1 MAYITLA
8 QSKQAIGTDLYESAY
23 DDFTS
28 PGTPS
33 DTVLQE
39 DIDYVTGVID
49 SALVQTYNS
58 VTVPITGTSAL
69 ALLKGYAET
78 LLIYKANSRFDDA
91 DIPESVIDRNTKVET
106 YLLRLKDGLDF
117 LPDEGQDPLTG
128 AVKFSFNSAT
138 ENSTT
143 NSTIFKRSNMRGV

>member
-8 QSKQAIGTDLYESAY
+8 QAKQALGSDLYSSAY
-23 DDFTS
+23 DDFTN

-39 DIDYVTGVID
+39 DIDYCTGVID
-49 SALVQTYNS
+49 AALVQSYNS
-58 VTVPITGTSAL
+58 VSSPITGTSAL

-78 LLIYKANSRFDDA
+78 ILKYQAYRRFDDVEV
-91 DIPESVIDRNTKVET
+91 PPVIVDRNREVMD
-106 YLLRLKDGLDF
+106 LLQRLKDGEDF
-117 LPDEGQDPLTG
+117 LPDEGQDPVTG
-128 AVKFSFNSAT
+128 AIKYSFNSAT

-143 NSTIFKRSNMRGV
+143 NSTLFKRSNMRGI